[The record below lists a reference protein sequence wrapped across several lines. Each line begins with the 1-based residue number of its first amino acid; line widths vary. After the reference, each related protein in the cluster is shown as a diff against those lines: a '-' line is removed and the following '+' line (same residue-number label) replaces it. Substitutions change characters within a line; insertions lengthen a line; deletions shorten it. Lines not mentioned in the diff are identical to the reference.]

1 MRRTD
6 SPDERGEARH
16 LPADLVV
23 RRTALRRGR
32 RWAARTG
39 QVTSAAIILVSAS
52 AVLAATAD
60 IVLGH

>member
-6 SPDERGEARH
+6 SPDERGEARL

-23 RRTALRRGR
+23 RRTALRRR
-32 RWAARTG
+32 RRRAARTG
-39 QVTSAAIILVSAS
+39 QVTSAAIILVSAW
-52 AVLAATAD
+52 AVLAATTD